1 MRKNSPQN
9 RHSALK
15 RSLPICCQL
24 APDSGALNKQV
35 HLKRSLLIC
44 CLLASFLL
52 SGWLG
57 PVTFGG
63 QAHNSR
69 QILAQQ
75 LLPPPTA
82 ETAETPQDEFTGE
95 TLGGDLEGENLEDD
109 QEGEPLEDYLEGE
122 NPDEEAKPSA
132 DLPKDFSGLLEDVPR
147 PEDAWPTLE
156 EVGAS
161 SYIVIDADTGDVLL
175 DYNSTAEAY
184 PASMTKIMTALVVL
198 EHPDFA
204 PDRPVY
210 FSERACAMPAAE
222 SATAG
227 MQPGEIAPT
236 ISCLYMMMVQSANEI
251 ANALAEN
258 YGGSIEG
265 FVDLMNQKAEE
276 LGCEHTNFL
285 DPCGFGYVDHHTTAQ
300 DLAKITRYA
309 MQLPLFQSL
318 VSCKYYSMPP
328 TNLHPMSAW
337 SNHFNGNYLV
347 VFQDSGYQSPW
358 LKSIDGVKRG
368 DTDIAGHCLASAA
381 TTYDGRHIIAI
392 LFDGVFL
399 GQAPNYVGVI
409 ALSRTL
415 LEEGAK
421 RMGAPRQENVVR
433 QEDAYYAWPSM
444 RDPYLA
450 EQVVEETTQETFV
463 IPTWPEPAE
472 AAVGEDEIVV
482 NRLQLT
488 LLIAFLA
495 IFIFLVL
502 VLTYRLIVKRRQE
515 KLLRHYDHLHDQ
527 FHKR

>member
-1 MRKNSPQN
+1 MRKNKPSERRKACKP
-9 RHSALK
+9 
-15 RSLPICCQL
+15 
-24 APDSGALNKQV
+24 
-35 HLKRSLLIC
+35 SLLTC

-52 SGWLG
+52 SSWLG
-57 PVTFGG
+57 GLY
-63 QAHNSR
+63 ASK
-69 QILAQQ
+69 QITAQQ
-75 LLPPPTA
+75 LLPPPTSEAADNSQEASGDDLDNAPEA
-82 ETAETPQDEFTGE
+82 EVTPELPSDEESEEGKDFPQD
-95 TLGGDLEGENLEDD
+95 
-109 QEGEPLEDYLEGE
+109 
-122 NPDEEAKPSA
+122 
-132 DLPKDFSGLLEDVPR
+132 FSSLLEDVPR
-147 PEDAWPTLE
+147 PEDAWPTLD
-156 EVGAS
+156 EVGAA
-161 SYIVIDADTGDVLL
+161 SYIVLDADSGEVLL
-175 DYNSTAEAY
+175 EYNSDAEAY

-227 MQPGEIAPT
+227 MEPGEIAPT

-265 FVDLMNQKAEE
+265 FVELMNQKAEE
-276 LGCEHTNFL
+276 LGCENTNFL

-300 DLAKITRYA
+300 DLAKITRHA

-368 DTDIAGHCLASAA
+368 DTDIAGHCLTSAA
-381 TTYDGRHIIAI
+381 TTYDGRHLIAI
-392 LFDGVFL
+392 LFDGVYL

-421 RMGAPRQENVVR
+421 RMGAPRQEDVAR

-450 EQVVEETTQETFV
+450 EQVVEETTQESFV
-463 IPTWPEPAE
+463 IPDWPESE
-472 AAVGEDEIVV
+472 ETGLGDDEIIVK
-482 NRLQLT
+482 RLQLI
-488 LLIAFLA
+488 LLISILA
-495 IFIFLVL
+495 ILIFLVL
-502 VLTYRLIVKRRQE
+502 VLTYRLIIKRRQE
-515 KLLRHYDHLHDQ
+515 KLLRRYDHLHEQ
-527 FHKR
+527 LRKR